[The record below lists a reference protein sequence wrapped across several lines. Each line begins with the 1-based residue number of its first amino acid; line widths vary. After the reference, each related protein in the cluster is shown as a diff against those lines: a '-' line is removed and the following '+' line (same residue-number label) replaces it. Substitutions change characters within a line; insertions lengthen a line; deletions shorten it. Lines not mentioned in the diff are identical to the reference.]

1 MTSQNQRILMQVV
14 RIKFFNRKY
23 QTAKKY
29 KLKMQIQVQETMK
42 LFNLLKKWQKINKK
56 KVLMAN
62 LLDLNH
68 NHFKQKEGNSGKM
81 KVRPHIQDK
90 LMQKILGQ
98 ANMTMKR
105 KKIH

>member
-1 MTSQNQRILMQVV
+1 MILTSQNQRILMQVV

-29 KLKMQIQVQETMK
+29 KLKMQIQVRETMK
-42 LFNLLKKWQKINKK
+42 LFNLLKKWQKINKR

-68 NHFKQKEGNSGKM
+68 NHF
-81 KVRPHIQDK
+81 
-90 LMQKILGQ
+90 
-98 ANMTMKR
+98 
-105 KKIH
+105 